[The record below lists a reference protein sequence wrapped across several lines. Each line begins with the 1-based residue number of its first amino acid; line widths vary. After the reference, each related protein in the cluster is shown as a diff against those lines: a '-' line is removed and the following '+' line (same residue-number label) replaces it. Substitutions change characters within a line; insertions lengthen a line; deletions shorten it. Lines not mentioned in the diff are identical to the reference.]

1 MIQGHVWND
10 ACLMSHLFIMFHML
24 HLSVVILHV
33 CYLSRVSIVKEILI
47 SVGLPG
53 KIDVKW
59 TDLFIYLFFLF
70 FLIFI
75 LENIHLTSQNKNAVK
90 DKCVQ
95 QCKKVKISIMTS
107 YNIKI
112 LLTCLLF
119 INDIWKK
126 LLYTPNILSCM
137 MCTYYLRYISGILLF
152 QKLQLLID

>member
-1 MIQGHVWND
+1 MKDMNIWDIFQL
-10 ACLMSHLFIMFHML
+10 ACVMTASCLNSLVVML
-24 HLSVVILHV
+24 YPLYVFCSSVSL
-33 CYLSRVSIVKEILI
+33 VKEILI

-126 LLYTPNILSCM
+126 LLYTPNTLSCM